1 MKIDALVAEIGS
13 TTTIINAFDNLDTD
27 NPIFIGSGFAPTSV
41 NQGDVTIGL
50 NQAKENLM
58 NNLNIKEILAKE
70 TFASSSAAGGLK
82 MSVHGLV
89 YDMTVKAAKEAALGA
104 GANIKLI
111 TSGILEDYQ
120 LEEIMSEELNIIMI
134 SGGVDFGE
142 RKTALENAKNIA
154 KLKLNIPVIYA
165 GNIQNQNL
173 VKKYFLEENQLEY
186 LYLSNNVYPKI
197 DCLDVENTRIIIQNV
212 FEKHIIKAPG
222 MESVKEIVNEAIIPT
237 PGAVMQA
244 SKLLYEYLGDLI
256 TVDVGGA
263 TTDIHSVTEGKDEI
277 SKILIAPEPFAKRT
291 VEGDLGVYINKN
303 NVVELIGKE
312 NICKKLNIKVEK
324 LDSLLKEYKPIPNDD
339 QISLTELLAKTAF
352 GISLKRHAGKLVH
365 MFNGSGKVTYAEGKD
380 LSNVKYIIATGGA
393 LTRLPNRIDIIMD
406 VLRKQND
413 LVLSPSPKSI
423 ALIDND
429 YIMAS
434 LGVLSIK
441 HPKAALLLLKKSLRI
456 E

>member
-1 MKIDALVAEIGS
+1 
-13 TTTIINAFDNLDTD
+13 
-27 NPIFIGSGFAPTSV
+27 
-41 NQGDVTIGL
+41 
-50 NQAKENLM
+50 
-58 NNLNIKEILAKE
+58 
-70 TFASSSAAGGLK
+70 
-82 MSVHGLV
+82 
-89 YDMTVKAAKEAALGA
+89 
-104 GANIKLI
+104 
-111 TSGILEDYQ
+111 
-120 LEEIMSEELNIIMI
+120 
-134 SGGVDFGE
+134 
-142 RKTALENAKNIA
+142 
-154 KLKLNIPVIYA
+154 
-165 GNIQNQNL
+165 
-173 VKKYFLEENQLEY
+173 
-186 LYLSNNVYPKI
+186 
-197 DCLDVENTRIIIQNV
+197 
-212 FEKHIIKAPG
+212 
-222 MESVKEIVNEAIIPT
+222 
-237 PGAVMQA
+237 MQA

-352 GISLKRHAGKLVH
+352 EISLKRHAGKLVH